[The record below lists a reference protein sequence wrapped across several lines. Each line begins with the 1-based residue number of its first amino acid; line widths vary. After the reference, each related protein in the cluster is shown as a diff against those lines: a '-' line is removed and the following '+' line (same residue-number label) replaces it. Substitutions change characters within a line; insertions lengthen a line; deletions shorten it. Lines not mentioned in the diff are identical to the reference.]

1 MNITEM
7 VKGWGG
13 RKVAAYA
20 DQDVVAALQRRDR
33 HMEEWFYHKA
43 KRYFDEHFNQVFFDK
58 DRKQEIFQAAFVKLW
73 MEVDNGRIGIRDG
86 VVCRQQ
92 ADGAYKP
99 MTCALTTFLMAFART
114 EYRELVRSTK
124 EQTYADIYDDA
135 ARADLMATSFD
146 QDEDPEVVRNRIV
159 DECIQQLPPR
169 CVEILT
175 LFYYQG
181 KSLDEIMVLRADK
194 NASKNG
200 LKTAKNKCMNT
211 LRERALARMAG
222 INA

>member
-1 MNITEM
+1 MEIKEM
-7 VKGWGG
+7 TRGWGS
-13 RKVAAYA
+13 RKAAGHT
-20 DQDVVAALQRRDR
+20 DLEVVEGLQRRDR
-33 HMEEWFYHKA
+33 HMEEWFYRQA

-58 DRKQEIFQAAFVKLW
+58 DRKQEIFQAAFLKLW
-73 MEVDNGRIGIRDG
+73 MEMDNGRIGIRDG
-86 VVCRQQ
+86 AVCRQQ

-99 MTCALTTFLMAFART
+99 MTCALTTFLIAFART
-114 EYRELVRSTK
+114 EYREVVRSTK
-124 EQTYADIYDDA
+124 EDTYAEIYDDA
-135 ARADLMATSFD
+135 ARADLMVTSFD
-146 QDEDPEVVRNRIV
+146 REEDPEVVRNRIV

-181 KSLDEIMVLRADK
+181 KSLDEIMLLRADK

-211 LRERALARMAG
+211 LRERATARLAGGNR
-222 INA
+222 